1 MKMNKILK
9 IQNLTK
15 NFGNVS
21 AVSNVSIEVEEG
33 TIHSIIGPN
42 GAGKSTFFN
51 MISGVIPP
59 SEGNV
64 YYKDKDITGFE
75 SYKLPHMGI
84 AKCFQ
89 ITNAVSNTHLTL
101 PTTSRW

>member
-1 MKMNKILK
+1 MNKILK

-59 SEGNV
+59 SEGMYIIKIKISLVLKVIN
-64 YYKDKDITGFE
+64 YHIWE
-75 SYKLPHMGI
+75 LPSVF
-84 AKCFQ
+84 K
-89 ITNAVSNTHLTL
+89 
-101 PTTSRW
+101 

>member
-1 MKMNKILK
+1 MNKILK

-59 SEGNV
+59 SDGYV
-64 YYKDKDITGFE
+64 YYKDNDITGFE
-75 SYKLPHMGI
+75 SFKLDI
-84 AKCFQ
+84 
-89 ITNAVSNTHLTL
+89 ISIY
-101 PTTSRW
+101 

>member
-1 MKMNKILK
+1 MNKILK

-21 AVSNVSIEVEEG
+21 AVSNINLEVEEG

-75 SYKLPHMGI
+75 SFSRREDSHKKKNLKI
-84 AKCFQ
+84 KSSLVSCL
-89 ITNAVSNTHLTL
+89 TN
-101 PTTSRW
+101 

>member
-1 MKMNKILK
+1 MNKILK

-51 MISGVIPP
+51 MISGVILHLKEVFIIKTKT
-59 SEGNV
+59 SLVLKVINYHIWELQNV
-64 YYKDKDITGFE
+64 FK
-75 SYKLPHMGI
+75 
-84 AKCFQ
+84 
-89 ITNAVSNTHLTL
+89 
-101 PTTSRW
+101 